1 MQKQVN
7 ILWNP
12 TVIFEPGKF
21 YVCSAT
27 LGYPIVAENR
37 LPIEAGTL
45 LYHVSS
51 EPTTV
56 PGVPYWKYYK
66 CSFLVEEQL
75 VHITVCVADQEQW
88 TEVVDN
94 SVT

>member
-1 MQKQVN
+1 M
-7 ILWNP
+7 
-12 TVIFEPGKF
+12 FEPGKF

-27 LGYPIVAENR
+27 LGHPAVTGNR

-51 EPTTV
+51 EPV
-56 PGVPYWKYYK
+56 EVRSVPYWKYYK
-66 CSFLVEEQL
+66 CSFLLEEQL

-88 TEVVDN
+88 AEVAAD
-94 SVT
+94 T